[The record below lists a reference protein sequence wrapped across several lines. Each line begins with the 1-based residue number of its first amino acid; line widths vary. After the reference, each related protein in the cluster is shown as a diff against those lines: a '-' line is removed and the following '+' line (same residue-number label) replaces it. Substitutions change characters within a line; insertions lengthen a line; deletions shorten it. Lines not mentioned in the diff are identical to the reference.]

1 LQPWRFSGQKNA
13 KTLMFDCAALGA
25 NCHPCSANA
34 KEVGSLKTVENLG
47 KSIKKAI
54 KWNFT
59 SASS

>member
-1 LQPWRFSGQKNA
+1 LLPWRFSGQKNA

-47 KSIKKAI
+47 KSI
-54 KWNFT
+54 
-59 SASS
+59 